1 METSQY
7 LSEVIKELQFVPQLI
22 SDNESEQL
30 IHSIAAANKV
40 FVAGAGR
47 SGFMMRSLAMRLMH
61 MGMRAYVVGETVT
74 PGLGEGDLLIIGSGS
89 GETKSLVSMADKA
102 KKLGATLAL
111 LTTSPESTIG
121 KLADIMV
128 KLPGA
133 PKDPSNKDYQT
144 IQPMGSLFEQT
155 LLLYG
160 DALVLRTMKLRKLT
174 SESMFSQHAN
184 LE

>member
-7 LSEVIKELQFVPQLI
+7 LSEVLKELQLVPQLI
-22 SDNESEQL
+22 SDAESEQL
-30 IHSIAAANKV
+30 IQSILAANKV

-47 SGFMMRSLAMRLMH
+47 SGFMIRSLAMRLMH
-61 MGMRAYVVGETVT
+61 MGIQAYVVGETVT

-89 GETKSLVSMADKA
+89 GETKSLASMAEKA
-102 KKLGATLAL
+102 KKLGASLTL

-121 KLADIMV
+121 KLADIIV
-128 KLPGA
+128 KLPGT

-160 DALVLRTMKLRKLT
+160 DALVLRTMELRKLT
-174 SESMFSQHAN
+174 SESMFGQHAN